1 MTQQRRLIVLRHA
14 KADWPD
20 VPDELRPLA
29 ERGRA
34 DAVAAGRWLAGHDL
48 VPDRVL
54 CSTAVRTRQ
63 TWELAEPELG
73 GAPELVLE
81 PRAYRAEADELIGLL
96 RELPSVVRTVL
107 LVGHRPEVQELVLEL
122 AGGASEAEPDP
133 EATGSDPEAAGSDP
147 EALERLR
154 AKFSTAG
161 IAVLAIPGE
170 WNQLVPGSAELTDF
184 VVPRG

>member
-1 MTQQRRLIVLRHA
+1 MTEQRRVIVLRHA

-34 DAVAAGRWLAGHDL
+34 DAVAAGRWLAEQGL

-54 CSTAVRTRQ
+54 CSTAVRARQ

-81 PRAYRAEADELIGLL
+81 PRAYRAEAGELLELL
-96 RELPSVVRTVL
+96 RELPPVVRTVL

-122 AGGASEAEPDP
+122 AGEGA
-133 EATGSDPEAAGSDP
+133 G
-147 EALERLR
+147 EALDRVRE
-154 AKFSTAG
+154 KFSTAG
-161 IAVLAIPGE
+161 AAVLEVPGE
-170 WNQLVPGSAELTDF
+170 WGQLVPGSAELVDF
-184 VVPRG
+184 AVPRG

>member
-1 MTQQRRLIVLRHA
+1 MTEQRRLIVLRHA

-34 DAVAAGRWLAGHDL
+34 DAVAAGRWLAEHGL

-81 PRAYRAEADELIGLL
+81 PRAYRAEAGELVELL
-96 RELPSVVRTVL
+96 RELPPVVRTVM
-107 LVGHRPEVQELVLEL
+107 LVGHRPEVQGLVLEL
-122 AGGASEAEPDP
+122 AGEGA
-133 EATGSDPEAAGSDP
+133 G
-147 EALERLR
+147 EALERVR
-154 AKFSTAG
+154 EKFSTAG
-161 IAVLAIPGE
+161 VAVLEVPGE
-170 WNQLVPGSAELTDF
+170 WAQLVPGSAKLVDF
-184 VVPRG
+184 AVPRG

>member
-1 MTQQRRLIVLRHA
+1 MLRHA

-34 DAVAAGRWLAGHDL
+34 DAAAAGRWLAEHEV
-48 VPDRVL
+48 VPERVL

-63 TWELAEPELG
+63 TWELVEPELG

-81 PRAYRAEADELIGLL
+81 PRAYRAEPDELVDLL
-96 RELPSVVRTVL
+96 RELPSVVRTAM
-107 LVGHRPEVQELVLEL
+107 LVGHRPEVQELVLGL
-122 AGGASEAEPDP
+122 ARGSGG
-133 EATGSDPEAAGSDP
+133 GGG
-147 EALERLR
+147 ALERLR
-154 AKFSTAG
+154 EKFSTAG
-161 IAVLAIPGE
+161 IAVLDVPGE
-170 WNQLVPGSAELTDF
+170 WGQLAPGRAELTDY

>member
-1 MTQQRRLIVLRHA
+1 MTEQRRLIVLRHA

-34 DAVAAGRWLAGHDL
+34 DAAAAGRWLAEHGL

-81 PRAYRAEADELIGLL
+81 PRAYRAEADELVDLL
-96 RELPSVVRTVL
+96 RESPPVVRTVM
-107 LVGHRPEVQELVLEL
+107 LVGHRPEVQELVLGL
-122 AGGASEAEPDP
+122 ARES
-133 EATGSDPEAAGSDP
+133 GS

-154 AKFSTAG
+154 EKFATAG
-161 IAVLAIPGE
+161 IAVLDVPGE
-170 WNQLVPGSAELTDF
+170 WGQLAPRGAELTDYA
-184 VVPRG
+184 VPRG

>member
-1 MTQQRRLIVLRHA
+1 MLRHA

-34 DAVAAGRWLAGHDL
+34 DAVAAGRWLAEHGL

-81 PRAYRAEADELIGLL
+81 PRAYRAGPDGLVELL
-96 RELPSVVRTVL
+96 RELPPVVRTVM
-107 LVGHRPEVQELVLEL
+107 LVGHRPEVQELVLAL
-122 AGGASEAEPDP
+122 AHGQRS
-133 EATGSDPEAAGSDP
+133 

-154 AKFSTAG
+154 EKFATAG
-161 IAVLAIPGE
+161 IAVLDVPGE
-170 WNQLVPGSAELTDF
+170 WEQLAPGSAELADYS
-184 VVPRG
+184 VPRG

>member
-1 MTQQRRLIVLRHA
+1 MTEQRRVIVLRHA

-34 DAVAAGRWLAGHDL
+34 DAVAAGRWLAAQDL

-81 PRAYRAEADELIGLL
+81 PRAYRAEVGELIDLL
-96 RELPSVVRTVL
+96 RELPPVVRTVL
-107 LVGHRPEVQELVLEL
+107 LVGHRPEVQDLVLEL
-122 AGGASEAEPDP
+122 
-133 EATGSDPEAAGSDP
+133 TGEWAAGT
-147 EALERLR
+147 LERIR
-154 AKFSTAG
+154 EKFSTAG
-161 IAVLAIPGE
+161 VAVLAVPEE
-170 WNQLVPGSAELTDF
+170 WAQLVPGSAELTEYA
-184 VVPRG
+184 VPRG

>member
-34 DAVAAGRWLAGHDL
+34 DAAAAGRWLAAHAL

-63 TWELAEPELG
+63 TWELAEPALG

-81 PRAYRAEADELIGLL
+81 PRAYRGEVDELIGLV
-96 RELPSVVRTVL
+96 RELPPVVRTAM
-107 LVGHRPEVQELVLEL
+107 LVGHRPQVQELVLAL
-122 AGGASEAEPDP
+122 AGERESEP
-133 EATGSDPEAAGSDP
+133 
-147 EALERLR
+147 LERLR
-154 AKFSTAG
+154 EKFSTAG
-161 IAVLAIPGE
+161 IAVLAVPGE
-170 WNQLVPGSAELTDF
+170 WGQLIPGSAELTEF
-184 VVPRG
+184 AVPRG

>member
-1 MTQQRRLIVLRHA
+1 MLRHA

-34 DAVAAGRWLAGHDL
+34 DAAAAGRWLAEHGL

-81 PRAYRAEADELIGLL
+81 PRAYRAEPDELVGLL
-96 RELPSVVRTVL
+96 RELPPVVRTVM

-122 AGGASEAEPDP
+122 AHGQRS
-133 EATGSDPEAAGSDP
+133 

-154 AKFSTAG
+154 EKFSTAG
-161 IAVLAIPGE
+161 IAVLDVPGE
-170 WNQLVPGSAELTDF
+170 WGQLAPGGAELTEYA
-184 VVPRG
+184 VPRG

>member
-1 MTQQRRLIVLRHA
+1 MTEQRRLIVLRHA

-34 DAVAAGRWLAGHDL
+34 DAAAAGRWLAEHEL

-81 PRAYRAEADELIGLL
+81 PRAYRAEVGELVDLL
-96 RELPSVVRTVL
+96 RELPPVVRTVM
-107 LVGHRPEVQELVLEL
+107 LVGHRPEVRELVLAL
-122 AGGASEAEPDP
+122 AAEP
-133 EATGSDPEAAGSDP
+133 GG
-147 EALERLR
+147 EALERVR
-154 AKFSTAG
+154 EKFSTAG
-161 IAVLAIPGE
+161 VAVLDVPGE
-170 WNQLVPGSAELTDF
+170 WGQLEPGGAEL
-184 VVPRG
+184 VEYAVPRG

>member
-34 DAVAAGRWLAGHDL
+34 DAVAAGRWLAEHGL

-81 PRAYRAEADELIGLL
+81 PRAYRADADELVELL
-96 RELPSVVRTVL
+96 RELPPVVRTVM
-107 LVGHRPEVQELVLEL
+107 LVGHRPEVQELVLGL
-122 AGGASEAEPDP
+122 ARENGNGHRN
-133 EATGSDPEAAGSDP
+133 

-154 AKFSTAG
+154 EKFATAG
-161 IAVLAIPGE
+161 IAVLDVPGE
-170 WNQLVPGSAELTDF
+170 WGQLAPGSAELADYA
-184 VVPRG
+184 VPRG

>member
-34 DAVAAGRWLAGHDL
+34 DAAAAGRWLAEHGL

-81 PRAYRAEADELIGLL
+81 PRAYRADADELVDLL
-96 RELPSVVRTVL
+96 RELPPVVRTAL
-107 LVGHRPEVQELVLEL
+107 LVGHRPEVQELVLGL
-122 AGGASEAEPDP
+122 ARGSGG
-133 EATGSDPEAAGSDP
+133 
-147 EALERLR
+147 EALERVR
-154 AKFSTAG
+154 EKFSTAG
-161 IAVLAIPGE
+161 VAVLDVPGE
-170 WNQLVPGSAELTDF
+170 WGQLAPGEAELTEF
-184 VVPRG
+184 AVPRG

>member
-1 MTQQRRLIVLRHA
+1 MTEQRRLIVLRHA

-34 DAVAAGRWLAGHDL
+34 DAVAAGRWLAEHGL

-81 PRAYRAEADELIGLL
+81 PRAYRAEAGELVELL
-96 RELPSVVRTVL
+96 RELPPVVRTVM
-107 LVGHRPEVQELVLEL
+107 LVGHRPEVQGLVLEL
-122 AGGASEAEPDP
+122 AGEGA
-133 EATGSDPEAAGSDP
+133 G
-147 EALERLR
+147 EALERVR
-154 AKFSTAG
+154 EKFSTAG
-161 IAVLAIPGE
+161 VAVLEVPGE
-170 WNQLVPGSAELTDF
+170 WGQLVPGRAELVDF
-184 VVPRG
+184 AVPRG

>member
-34 DAVAAGRWLAGHDL
+34 DAAAAGRWLAEHEL

-63 TWELAEPELG
+63 TWELVEPELG

-81 PRAYRAEADELIGLL
+81 PRAYRADADELVDLL
-96 RELPSVVRTVL
+96 RELPPVVRTVL
-107 LVGHRPEVQELVLEL
+107 LVGHRPEVQELVLGL
-122 AGGASEAEPDP
+122 ARGSGG
-133 EATGSDPEAAGSDP
+133 
-147 EALERLR
+147 EALERVR
-154 AKFSTAG
+154 EKFSTAG
-161 IAVLAIPGE
+161 VAVLDVPGE
-170 WNQLVPGSAELTDF
+170 WGQLGPRGAELAEF
-184 VVPRG
+184 AVPRG

>member
-34 DAVAAGRWLAGHDL
+34 DAVAAGRWLAEHEL

-81 PRAYRAEADELIGLL
+81 PRAYRAEPDELVELL

-107 LVGHRPEVQELVLEL
+107 LVGHRPEVQGLVLGL
-122 AGGASEAEPDP
+122 ARED
-133 EATGSDPEAAGSDP
+133 GS

-154 AKFSTAG
+154 EKFATAG
-161 IAVLAIPGE
+161 VAVLEVSGE
-170 WNQLVPGSAELTDF
+170 WGQLAPRSAELTDYA
-184 VVPRG
+184 VPRG

>member
-34 DAVAAGRWLAGHDL
+34 DAAAAGRWLAAHGL

-63 TWELAEPELG
+63 TWELAEPALG

-81 PRAYRAEADELIGLL
+81 PRAYKGEVDELIGLV
-96 RELPSVVRTVL
+96 RALPPMVRTAM
-107 LVGHRPEVQELVLEL
+107 LVGHRPEVQELVLAL
-122 AGGASEAEPDP
+122 AGERESEP
-133 EATGSDPEAAGSDP
+133 
-147 EALERLR
+147 LERLR
-154 AKFSTAG
+154 EKFATAG
-161 IAVLAIPGE
+161 IAVLDVPGE
-170 WNQLVPGSAELTDF
+170 WIQLVPGSAELTEYA
-184 VVPRG
+184 VPRG